1 MIFNDNNSLVMETI
15 LVTGANRGIGLEF
28 CKQYARSGHA
38 IFACCR
44 EPKNASVLTKLAQ
57 QYSKVKLL
65 PLDLSDGDSIDRLAA
80 KLSGQSID
88 VLINNAAVYG
98 DDNSQGFGKLDYQLW
113 QDVFTVNTLAS
124 VRMTEALLPN
134 LLAGNKKLVVAI
146 TSKMGSIADNSSGGC
161 LLYRSSKAGL
171 NAAMKSLSL
180 DLAHRRVGVLILHP
194 GWVQT
199 DMGGPHALITSQ
211 QSVAGM
217 LELINGFSMSDSG
230 QFVDYTG
237 KQVPW

>member
-1 MIFNDNNSLVMETI
+1 
-15 LVTGANRGIGLEF
+15 
-28 CKQYARSGHA
+28 
-38 IFACCR
+38 
-44 EPKNASVLTKLAQ
+44 
-57 QYSKVKLL
+57 
-65 PLDLSDGDSIDRLAA
+65 
-80 KLSGQSID
+80 
-88 VLINNAAVYG
+88 
-98 DDNSQGFGKLDYQLW
+98 
-113 QDVFTVNTLAS
+113 
-124 VRMTEALLPN
+124 MTEALLPN

-171 NAAMKSLSL
+171 NAAMKSLSF
-180 DLAHRRVGVLILHP
+180 DLAHRGVGVLILHP

>member
-1 MIFNDNNSLVMETI
+1 MFNDNNSLVMETI
-15 LVTGANRGIGLEF
+15 LITGANRGIGLEF
-28 CKQYARSGHA
+28 CKQYAHSGHTV
-38 IFACCR
+38 FACCR
-44 EPKNASVLTKLAQ
+44 KPKSANVLANLAQ
-57 QYSKVKLL
+57 QYPNVKLL
-65 PLDLSDGDSIDRLAA
+65 PLDLSNGDSIDKLAVE
-80 KLSGQSID
+80 LSGQSID

-171 NAAMKSLSL
+171 NAAMKSLSF
-180 DLAHRRVGVLILHP
+180 DLAHRGVGVLILHP

-217 LELINGFSMSDSG
+217 LELINGFSMTDSG

>member
-1 MIFNDNNSLVMETI
+1 METV

-28 CKQYARSGHA
+28 CKQYAHAGHA
-38 IFACCR
+38 VLACCR
-44 EPKNASVLTKLAQ
+44 EPKSASVLAKLAQ
-57 QYSKVKLL
+57 QHPNVKLL
-65 PLDLSDGDSIDRLAA
+65 SLDLSDGDSIDRLAA

-217 LELINGFSMSDSG
+217 LELINEFSMTDSG